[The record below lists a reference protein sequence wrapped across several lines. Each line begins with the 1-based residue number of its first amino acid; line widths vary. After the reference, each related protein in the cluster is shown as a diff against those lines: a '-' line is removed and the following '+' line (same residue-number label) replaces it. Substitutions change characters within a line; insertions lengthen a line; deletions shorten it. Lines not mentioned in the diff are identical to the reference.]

1 MENALPFSLHRA
13 VWSPLDLTFLV
24 FAFMTL
30 YSLPYTVLMTL
41 LIQLSTFPPIPYV
54 SVNCF
59 FPFIP
64 AVLLRYLWQCNPL
77 LRLVFLCI
85 FSCLLMLWS
94 VYFLLR
100 FLSVKWVI
108 LPASFALCLIHF
120 FCHGRVFA
128 LPSALLGC
136 TQWLIHPLSC
146 PIIQPSLQKV

>member
-1 MENALPFSLHRA
+1 MQNALPLSLHRA

-30 YSLPYTVLMTL
+30 YSLPYTVLMML

-77 LRLVFLCI
+77 LRMVFLCI

-94 VYFLLR
+94 VYFFAFSVSNEWCFLPPLLYA
-100 FLSVKWVI
+100 LST
-108 LPASFALCLIHF
+108 SFVMEGCLLCPQPCWAALSDLYTH
-120 FCHGRVFA
+120 
-128 LPSALLGC
+128 SAVL
-136 TQWLIHPLSC
+136 
-146 PIIQPSLQKV
+146 